1 MSGRIVIESYRR
13 SALSMD
19 TLVSLQ
25 VATDAPARIVEERLA
40 RAFGW
45 FGEIEGICSRFD
57 AESEV
62 MRLATRVGEPVAVSA
77 TLFTLVRF
85 ALEVARASGGAFDPT
100 VGALLERRGFR
111 RNYRTGRAIVT
122 AIDPTTRPTY
132 RDVELDPDRQ
142 TVTLRVPLILD
153 LGAVAKGFAIDL
165 AARELAT
172 FGNYAVEAGG
182 DMAVGGRNA
191 VNEPWHIG
199 IRHPRRAGEL
209 IEHVR
214 LSDMAICTSG
224 DYERPAPTGDAG
236 HHLVDP
242 GTGRSPDAI
251 ASVTVIAPTAMLAD
265 ALSTAATILGPARG
279 LDFLAEHGVEGLI
292 ISSSLERRMTEGFEG
307 YLQ

>member
-1 MSGRIVIESYRR
+1 METYRR
-13 SALSMD
+13 SALFMD

-25 VATDAPARIVEERLA
+25 TITDAAAGMVEERMA

-45 FGEIEGICSRFD
+45 FGEIERICSRFD
-57 AESEV
+57 PESEV
-62 MRLATRVGEPVAVSA
+62 MGLTTRTGEPVAVSA

-100 VGALLERRGFR
+100 VGALLERRGFS
-111 RNYRTGRAIVT
+111 RNYRTGRAI
-122 AIDPTTRPTY
+122 ASGIAPDSRPTY
-132 RDVELDPDRQ
+132 RDVALDLDRQ
-142 TVTLRVPLILD
+142 TVTLGAPLILD

-165 AARELAT
+165 AARELAL

-191 VNEPWHIG
+191 SGEPWHVG

-209 IEHVR
+209 IENVR
-214 LSDMAICTSG
+214 LTDMAICTSG
-224 DYERPAPTGDAG
+224 DYERPATAGGAG

-242 GTGRSPDAI
+242 DTGRSPAAI
-251 ASVTVIAPTAMLAD
+251 ASVTVIAPTAMVAD

-279 LDFLAEHGVEGLI
+279 LALLTEHGAEGLI
-292 ISSSLERRMTEGFEG
+292 ISASLEQQMTKGFG
-307 YLQ
+307 RYLA